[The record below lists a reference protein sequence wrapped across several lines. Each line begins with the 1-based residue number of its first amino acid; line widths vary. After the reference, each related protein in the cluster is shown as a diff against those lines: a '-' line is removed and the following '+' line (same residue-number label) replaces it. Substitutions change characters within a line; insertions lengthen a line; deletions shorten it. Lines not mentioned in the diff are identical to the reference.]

1 MRCKK
6 FIGVL
11 LLLFIGMGTTVSATE
26 RISIDSDAVVVS
38 NGNAIFESV
47 VTPDGRYIV
56 FITYASS
63 LAGETNGKSNVFV
76 KDMINGTIERI
87 SIANNGDIPNDDSK
101 EVDISDDGRYVVFQ
115 SDATNLVPNDTN
127 GYSDIFLYDRKMH
140 SIKCISKNG
149 DKWSSEPDIS
159 GDGEYVVFET
169 EATNLAPDG
178 DTAPHGG
185 IHIYDVENKKIVHV
199 IRANSSAPY
208 PNNFSRYPH
217 ITTDSRYVI
226 FNSYAENLVDEDET
240 DGESEPDLFRFD
252 TITGDIKRIDVRAS
266 SYSSVPTQSSISD
279 DGRYVVFS
287 STIDGMVL
295 EDSNGKE
302 DVFIYDVSTDTL
314 SLILPNS
321 TKSNYDPVISADG
334 NFISYILITPVDE
347 NTNNYDAYL
356 YDRVNNTHLLISK
369 NSAGEHFDKST
380 WNANVSAD
388 GSFVT
393 LNTRSSNITP
403 YDTYNNRDVY
413 LLNRTSSSVQLVSG
427 HTPSSNDSS
436 GDIVSLSADGRY
448 VAFSSKTTNLIAD
461 DNNNKRDIF
470 VKDRRT
476 GFIERVSISSSGD
489 EGSSDSDNPSI
500 SDDGR
505 FVVFESFSAFI
516 SADTN
521 AKIDIYLHDR
531 LNHITQ
537 IISKN
542 GATESN
548 GHSTRASISAT
559 GRYVVFK
566 SEADNLVS
574 GDSNNKTDVFIKD
587 LITDS
592 IERVSVASDGSEAN
606 GAVNMSV
613 TVSADGRYVAFRS
626 NSTSLSSVDLNGKP
640 NIFLRD
646 RTAHKTT
653 CISIPYDGTLI
664 DGYTYNP
671 TISDDG
677 SVIAFEAR
685 ATNLVPDDTNGYN
698 DIFVYSLATQQIKR
712 VTDNSNDKDSYGTSM
727 SADGRFIS
735 YRSGATGIVTDDSN
749 GEYDAFIYDT
759 KNNTTVRVN
768 LNNSGEEATGG
779 TTYSPAISADGSTV
793 GYLSNAKNLVK
804 GDNNNRGD
812 IFVSD
817 NPFKKSNISPA
828 LIMYLLN

>member
-1 MRCKK
+1 
-6 FIGVL
+6 
-11 LLLFIGMGTTVSATE
+11 MGTTVSATE
-26 RISIDSDAVVVS
+26 RISIDNDAVVVS

-56 FITYASS
+56 FITDASS
-63 LAGETNGKSNVFV
+63 LAGETNDIANVFV

-127 GYSDIFLYDRKMH
+127 GYSDVFLYDRKMH
-140 SIKCISKNG
+140 SIKCVSENG

-159 GDGEYVVFET
+159 GNGEIVVFET
-169 EATNLAPDG
+169 EATNLTPDG

-266 SYSSVPTQSSISD
+266 SYSSIPTQSSISD

-334 NFISYILITPVDE
+334 NFISYILITPVNE

-448 VAFSSKTTNLIAD
+448 VAFSSKATNLIAD
-461 DNNNKRDIF
+461 DNNSKRDIF

-592 IERVSVASDGSEAN
+592 IERVSVASDDSEAN
-606 GAVNMSV
+606 GAVNMSA

-653 CISIPYDGTLI
+653 CISVPYDGTLI

-677 SVIAFEAR
+677 SVIVFEAR
-685 ATNLVPDDTNGYN
+685 ATNLVPDDTNGHN

-712 VTDNSNDKDSYGTSM
+712 VTDNSNDEHSYGTSM

-768 LNNSGEEATGG
+768 LNNSDEEATGG
-779 TTYSPAISADGSTV
+779 TTYNPAISADGSTV

-804 GDNNNRGD
+804 GNNNNRGD